1 MGSPLFQQFCIP
13 RKAHVNKQKKA
24 LVIVDVQPTFCEGG
38 SLPVD
43 GGNKVAKQIA
53 TFVSDDESYDCIIT
67 TQDWHIDPGMHFS
80 DEPNYQD
87 TWPPHGL
94 AGTDEADLHPELLN
108 ITEKIN
114 YSVKKGM
121 FQAAYSGFEGSDG
134 EQSLKQIL
142 TKESIASID
151 IVGLAF
157 DHCVK
162 VTAIDSAQAGFKT
175 RVLSKLTAAVSPVNT
190 NVVSDEMRSYGVE
203 VIK

>member
-43 GGNKVAKQIA
+43 GGNEVAKQIA

-67 TQDWHIDPGMHFS
+67 TQDWHIDPGVHFS

-87 TWPPHGL
+87 TWPPHGV
-94 AGTDEADLHPELLN
+94 AGTDEADLHPEILN

-142 TKESIASID
+142 IKESIASID

-162 VTAIDSAQAGFKT
+162 ATAIDSAQAGFKT

-190 NVVSDEMRSYGVE
+190 NVVSDEMRSHGVE

>member
-1 MGSPLFQQFCIP
+1 M
-13 RKAHVNKQKKA
+13 NKSKKA

-53 TFVSDDESYDCIIT
+53 TYVSDDESYDCIIT
-67 TQDWHIDPGMHFS
+67 TQDWHIDPETHFS
-80 DEPNYQD
+80 DKPNYQD
-87 TWPPHGL
+87 TWPAHGV
-94 AGTDEADLHPELLN
+94 AGTDEADLHPELFN
-108 ITEKIN
+108 ISEKIN

-121 FQAAYSGFEGSDG
+121 YQAAYSGFEGSDG
-134 EQSLKQIL
+134 EESLEQIL
-142 TKESIASID
+142 AKESISIVD

-162 VTAIDSAQAGFKT
+162 ATAIDSAQAGFKT
-175 RVLSKLTAAVSPVNT
+175 RVLSKLTAAVSPANIT
-190 NVVSDEMRSYGVE
+190 IVSNEMASHGIE

>member
-87 TWPPHGL
+87 TWPPHGV
-94 AGTDEADLHPELLN
+94 AGTDEADLHPEILN

-162 VTAIDSAQAGFKT
+162 ATAIDSAKAGFKT

-190 NVVSDEMRSYGVE
+190 KVVSDEMRSHGVE

>member
-1 MGSPLFQQFCIP
+1 M
-13 RKAHVNKQKKA
+13 NKPKKA

-53 TFVSDDESYDCIIT
+53 TFVSDDETYDCIIT

-87 TWPPHGL
+87 TWPPHGV

-108 ITEKIN
+108 ISEKIN

-121 FQAAYSGFEGSDG
+121 HKAAYSGFEGSDG
-134 EQSLKQIL
+134 EESLKQIL

-162 VTAIDSAQAGFKT
+162 ATAIDSAQAGFKT
-175 RVLSKLTAAVSPVNT
+175 RVLSKLTAAVSPANT
-190 NVVSDEMRSYGVE
+190 NVVSDEMRSHGIE

>member
-53 TFVSDDESYDCIIT
+53 TFVSNDESYDCIIT

-87 TWPPHGL
+87 TWPPHGV
-94 AGTDEADLHPELLN
+94 AGTEEADLHPEILN

-162 VTAIDSAQAGFKT
+162 ATAIDSAQAGFKT

-190 NVVSDEMRSYGVE
+190 NVVSDEMRSHGVE

>member
-1 MGSPLFQQFCIP
+1 M
-13 RKAHVNKQKKA
+13 NKQKKA

-53 TFVSDDESYDCIIT
+53 TFVSDDQSYDCIIT

-80 DEPNYQD
+80 DEPDYQD
-87 TWPPHGL
+87 TWPPHGV

-162 VTAIDSAQAGFKT
+162 ATAIDSAKAGFKT
-175 RVLSKLTAAVSPVNT
+175 RVLSKLTAAVSPASID
-190 NVVSDEMRSYGVE
+190 VVSDEMRSHGIE